1 MSFWKQVCKTGTLKK
16 YILKVLELSKTNAEV
31 AGEALHFLSRG
42 CLSRMQRFKQEII
55 PVVYMRRLSL
65 DDKIATQWGD
75 IWNAVTDN
83 VNAKVTNLYTKE
95 IVSYAQDGLMAAE
108 WQLKRQAAL
117 ALEQLAGT
125 TERSLL
131 APFAEPIVNAIVSCL
146 KGSGVWDGK
155 AALLLALSAIIL
167 RTFLNKDTKFPVDA
181 SKECTVNVD
190 ELAKTLGREARR
202 VLGQAVRE
210 ARDKASEKAA
220 RYSSKEAAKETASNE
235 SQTYCQNVLC
245 CVRKIAQA
253 ALVFRNSD
261 SALDDP
267 MGFNKVEFFTPVQ
280 SVLQRVLA
288 LPTKAAKTDAAD
300 TLKFEEF
307 EAALRAEALRCFA
320 VTCTHSLAA
329 TDRTELSAKYLQENI
344 VLCCDWVDISQ
355 TSWTVAVAGLE
366 ALQSLLRSPP
376 ALTDSTVTTERITTS
391 LLACLRNSLYTKLRI
406 AALEFLQHES
416 LSSRLLNSENPES
429 SVWAKLHKVVMH
441 ELNEFIEDSS
451 PRVVELCCSLI
462 EKYAT

>member
-1 MSFWKQVCKTGTLKK
+1 M
-16 YILKVLELSKTNAEV
+16 KVLELSKVNSEV
-31 AGEALHFLSRG
+31 AGEALRFISRS

-65 DDKIATQWGD
+65 DDKVATQWGD

-95 IVSYAQDGLMAAE
+95 IVSYAQDGLMAAD

-125 TERSLL
+125 TDRSLL
-131 APFAEPIVNAIVSCL
+131 APFAESIVNAIVTCL

-155 AALLLALSAIIL
+155 AALLLALSAIVL
-167 RTFLNKDTKFPVDA
+167 RTFLHKDTKFPSDTD
-181 SKECTVNVD
+181 KECTVHVH
-190 ELAKTLGREARR
+190 ELASTLGREARR

-220 RYSSKEAAKETASNE
+220 RYSTKEAAKETTSTE

-253 ALVFRNSD
+253 ASIFRNTD
-261 SALDDP
+261 GAVDDP
-267 MGFNKVEFFTPVQ
+267 MGFTTVDFFTPVQ

-288 LPTKAAKTDAAD
+288 FPTKVVKTDAEE

-307 EAALRAEALRCFA
+307 ETALRAEALQCFA
-320 VTCTHSLAA
+320 VTCTRSLVA
-329 TDRTELSAKYLQENI
+329 TDDTEVPAKHLQESI
-344 VLCCDWVDISQ
+344 VLCCDWIGTSQ
-355 TSWTVAVAGLE
+355 TNWTVAVAGLH
-366 ALQSLLRSPP
+366 ALQSLLGSPP
-376 ALTDSTVTTERITTS
+376 GLTDTALTTERITDS
-391 LLACLRNSLYTKLRI
+391 LLACLRNALYVKLRI
-406 AALEFLQHES
+406 VALEFLQHES
-416 LSSRLLNSENPES
+416 LSSRLLTSAEPES
-429 SVWAKLHKVVMH
+429 KTSGVWAKLHKFVMH
-441 ELNEFIEDSS
+441 ELNELIEDSS

-462 EKYAT
+462 ERYAA